1 MKRLRR
7 RGIVRTSIA
16 EQADAQS
23 SWRPGLVF
31 GLLVSYFALFGITF
45 GSQGVIWADL
55 VARLQLSK
63 GVFGT
68 AQLSAPLVSIG
79 ILLMA
84 GPLCTRFSKKR
95 LILLGLVSLS
105 LAIAWMSLASD
116 LWGLVGALLLSGAGF
131 GLIETAANSATLDWE
146 DATGRKVMNL
156 MHAGFSAGAVL
167 GSIAASAMLGAG
179 LGYTLILQLVAL
191 VGALILLATLPAR
204 FAPVEAAAEGSGDPM
219 AALRLLFSGPVVMAL
234 AVICMIS
241 TLGESVANTWSV
253 IYLSDMGA
261 PAWIGGAAFAL
272 FNGTM
277 FLGRLGNATLVARLG
292 ERASLLVSAVC
303 MMVAGVILVALPLV
317 VPVVVAFALL
327 GVAVAGIVPT
337 VLSATARLAPGSS
350 GAVTGAIMSVAYV
363 SFIICPPL
371 IGWVAEASSLRVAL
385 VVVLITGL
393 LQLVLA
399 RTIPATQR

>member
-1 MKRLRR
+1 
-7 RGIVRTSIA
+7 VQTSIG
-16 EQADAQS
+16 EQADAAG

-31 GLLVSYFALFGITF
+31 GLLLSYFALFGLTF

-55 VARLQLSK
+55 VARLQLNK
-63 GVFGT
+63 GEFGT

-84 GPLCTRFSKKR
+84 GPLCARFSKKL
-95 LILLGLVSLS
+95 LILIGLVALTVSIAWLS
-105 LAIAWMSLASD
+105 LAGDI
-116 LWGLVGALLLSGAGF
+116 WGLVGSLLLSGAGF

-156 MHAGFSAGAVL
+156 MHAGFSGGAVL

-179 LGYTLILQLVAL
+179 VSYAQILQLVAL
-191 VGALILLATLPAR
+191 IGGLIFLATLPAR
-204 FAPVEAAAEGSGDPM
+204 YAPVEAAAEGSGDPM

-253 IYLSDMGA
+253 IYMSEIGA

-277 FLGRLGNATLVARLG
+277 LIGRLGNATLVARLG

-303 MMVAGVILVALPLV
+303 MMVAGVILVALPQV
-317 VPVVVAFALL
+317 APVVVAFALL

-350 GAVTGAIMSVAYV
+350 GAVTGAIMSVAYM
-363 SFIICPPL
+363 SFIVCPPL
-371 IGWVAEASSLRVAL
+371 IGWAAEISSLRAAL
-385 VVVLITGL
+385 AIVLVTGL
-393 LQLVLA
+393 LQFALA
-399 RTIPATQR
+399 RTIPAARR